1 MPPILP
7 KRCPNC
13 ATRCEKTGE
22 NLAYWKCPSCGWT
35 DDPAVLQ
42 PLSGPVDAASEG
54 VPDPEPDAQ

>member
-13 ATRCEKTGE
+13 ATRCVKTGE
-22 NLAYWKCPSCGWT
+22 NLAYWACPNCGWT

-42 PLSGPVDAASEG
+42 PLSTPTAESAEA
-54 VPDPEPDAQ
+54 VPLPAETQ

>member
-22 NLAYWKCPSCGWT
+22 NLAYWKCPTCGWT

-42 PLSGPVDAASEG
+42 PLVVSEAAATQVESAPASQ
-54 VPDPEPDAQ
+54 VQ